1 MHNHTNLIQFQPI
14 TQTVNTR
21 ECVDEIRHAQTNS
34 PPTKGPMFLVANIL
48 PVTHLAAVHL
58 DTVIKKRLE
67 QQEQNLKFEDKL
79 IPKYESTIF

>member
-1 MHNHTNLIQFQPI
+1 MHNHTTKFQPI

-21 ECVDEIRHAQTNS
+21 ECVDEIRHEQTNS
-34 PPTKGPMFLVANIL
+34 PPTRGPMFLAANIL

-58 DTVIKKRLE
+58 DTFIKKRLE

>member
-1 MHNHTNLIQFQPI
+1 MHNHTTKFQPI

-21 ECVDEIRHAQTNS
+21 ECVDEIRHEQTNS
-34 PPTKGPMFLVANIL
+34 PPTRGPMFLAANIL

-58 DTVIKKRLE
+58 DTFIKKRLE
-67 QQEQNLKFEDKL
+67 QQEQNLKFEDKI